1 MVGFKATRSTPRT
14 TEDDDDAGGWFEIKK
29 ENSSSVSVCAYITGR
44 VSLCLSLFVGV
55 DRIKKLKNHG
65 GRCGESGC
73 GTG

>member
-1 MVGFKATRSTPRT
+1 MDATRSYSRMRRQKT
-14 TEDDDDAGGWFEIKK
+14 TTRVVRLEK

-44 VSLCLSLFVGV
+44 VDATSLSVSLFVGV
-55 DRIKKLKNHG
+55 ERVKKLKNHG